1 MKAPDAGCAEL
12 GRAVTGPADA
22 GAATAGAGVERVPAA
37 PATVDPAVEAVE
49 TGREAPVEAA
59 AALEGEEELIMHL
72 ERDQFVAETSRPVS
86 RAKLSHRSVAA
97 LWALRAF
104 AVVVSLMV
112 IYTFVSQLH

>member
-22 GAATAGAGVERVPAA
+22 GAATAGASAERVGAA
-37 PATVDPAVEAVE
+37 SAFEAVQ